1 MVVLTEKVSGAEE
14 TAATRKQE
22 ETNALRIGTH
32 RIEREGGIWVW
43 QNVKTER

>member
-32 RIEREGGIWVW
+32 RIERGGAFGYG
-43 QNVKTER
+43 KM